1 MSSLGEHVL
10 LRGYL
15 QSADRPPRLPTYQ
28 RIIQAARKEKLAGAT
43 VLRGILGAGYHGI
56 IRSSSLSIVE
66 HVPIIVEIVDSAEK
80 IASFV
85 TGTLDAIMVGGMFT
99 LERAAV
105 MMYRH
110 RSHDQPNSLHLA
122 TALTP
127 LSTLPRIEPGSHMTI
142 NENGILLRVFI
153 GESDK
158 FEHKPL
164 YEAIVQKARSL
175 GLAGATV
182 LRGTEG
188 FGARSVVHRSQ
199 LLEMSTDLP
208 IVIEIVD
215 TEDKIKL
222 LLPHLETMV
231 QEGMITMEYV
241 LVLMYR
247 HEGGDAPRIPPG
259 TPGVP
264 A

>member
-1 MSSLGEHVL
+1 MSIMGEQVL
-10 LRGYL
+10 MRVYL
-15 QSADRPPRLPTYQ
+15 QNADRPLHTPTFERLVK
-28 RIIQAARKEKLAGAT
+28 AARQERLAGAT

-56 IRSSSLSIVE
+56 IKPSAWRLVA
-66 HVPIIVEIVDSAEK
+66 HVPIIVEIVDSAGR
-80 IASFV
+80 IAEFIK
-85 TGTLDAIMVGGMFT
+85 GPLDQIMVGGMVT

-110 RSHDQPNSLHLA
+110 RKLDPPDSLHLA
-122 TALTP
+122 QALRP
-127 LSTLPRIEPGSHMTI
+127 LSTVPQIEPGAHMKI

-153 GESDK
+153 GESDR
-158 FEHKPL
+158 FQHKPL
-164 YEAIVQKARSL
+164 YEAIVQKVREL

-188 FGARSVVHRSQ
+188 FGAHSVVHRAAM
-199 LLEMSTDLP
+199 LEMSTDLP

-215 TEDKIKL
+215 TEVKVRL

-231 QEGMITMEYV
+231 QEGMVTMEYV

-247 HEGGDAPRIPPG
+247 HDRADAP
-259 TPGVP
+259 TL
-264 A
+264 